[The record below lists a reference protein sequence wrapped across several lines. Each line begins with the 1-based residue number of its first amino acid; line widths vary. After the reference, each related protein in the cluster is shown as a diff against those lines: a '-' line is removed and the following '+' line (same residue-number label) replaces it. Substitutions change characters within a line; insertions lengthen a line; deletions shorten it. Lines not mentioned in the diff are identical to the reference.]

1 MRFDEFWCK
10 EDFEDRYEPC
20 DRCGSYD
27 RCSCR
32 KPRLSSDYG
41 KKHDILVNK
50 VVCSKQVQKVA
61 EATIPLSALGI
72 VLTPGE
78 PIPLITLTPDLAG
91 IVQNSAILRDEVVN
105 TGYVPATITVAG
117 IPTPVTVSL
126 PFQQHTP
133 CPGACPEDI
142 LTEAPLEVEG
152 IIIQPVP
159 LAVIGGVVGV
169 ASALFKVVLRTTIT
183 VTRPMLGRL
192 GHKDLSSL
200 CDVNTHRC
208 DNGTPRTLRFPLGTA
223 STATAALGVAPQ
235 NLGNTTS
242 QNTGSGNTTPE
253 SE

>member
-1 MRFDEFWCK
+1 MRFDELWCK
-10 EDFEDRYEPC
+10 DEEFEHRYEPC
-20 DRCGSYD
+20 DRCGSMD
-27 RCSCR
+27 RCRCR
-32 KPRLSSDYG
+32 NMRQYPEQDMQ
-41 KKHDILVNK
+41 HDILVNK
-50 VVCSKQVQKVA
+50 VVCSRQVQKVA

-78 PIPLITLTPDLAG
+78 PIPLINLTPDLAG

-117 IPTPVTVSL
+117 IPTPITVSL

-159 LAVIGGVVGV
+159 LAVVGGVVGV

-183 VTRPMLGRL
+183 VTRPMLGKL
-192 GHKDLSSL
+192 NHKDLSSL
-200 CDVNTHRC
+200 CDVNHHRC
-208 DNGTPRTLRFPLGTA
+208 ENETPRTIRFPLGT
-223 STATAALGVAPQ
+223 TATATQVTAAQ
-235 NLGNTTS
+235 A
-242 QNTGSGNTTPE
+242 SGNTVSGNITPE